1 MKNENEVNYPSTG
14 ASTGFAL
21 GFLIFYIVV
30 VFSVLGL
37 FFKIPF

>member
-1 MKNENEVNYPSTG
+1 MNNENEVNYPSTG
-14 ASTGFAL
+14 ASMGFAL

-37 FFKIPF
+37 FFRIPF